1 MFALLCLITYVI
13 GSIGSA
19 IFFAQYAMI
28 LIIIVILIMIVIV
41 ATTIFG
47 GALGG
52 LAGSGGGKR
61 GQLRDKNSDIVDV
74 MLGMDTKSGRF
85 SNDELTFHADD
96 GSVWQ
101 RSSRSS
107 SDWHQQ

>member
-1 MFALLCLITYVI
+1 
-13 GSIGSA
+13 
-19 IFFAQYAMI
+19 
-28 LIIIVILIMIVIV
+28 MIVIV